1 MPACKSLLVGCN
13 FRLAF
18 AGRFFWRDR
27 AAIMGRPT
35 IFTPELADQICRDEG
50 PSKATIYALE
60 CPESGEVRYVGKAN
74 DAAKRLA
81 GHLRDSKRRNT
92 PVCCWIRSL
101 SAKGLLPQIRT
112 LETVE
117 ASEWVAAERKWIA
130 EFRSRTNL
138 LNLADGGNQ
147 PSQTQEQRA
156 EGGRKAVKAR
166 EKDARSRRLWRIRKD
181 LGDSLAWA
189 KKHRPAA
196 YERVS
201 GRLRP
206 YLLTHPHIFAGIKAL
221 HG

>member
-1 MPACKSLLVGCN
+1 MP
-13 FRLAF
+13 
-18 AGRFFWRDR
+18 
-27 AAIMGRPT
+27 RPST
-35 IFTPELADQICRDEG
+35 YTPELADLICERLANGESLLQVCRDDG
-50 PSKATIYALE
+50 MPSKATIYALE

-81 GHLRDSKRRNT
+81 GHLRDSRRRNT

-101 SAKGLLPQIRT
+101 SAKGLLPQMRI
-112 LETVE
+112 LETVD

-130 EFRSRTNL
+130 EFRSRTIKL

-156 EGGRKAVKAR
+156 DGGRKAVKAR
-166 EKDARSRRLWRIRKD
+166 EKDARSRRLWRVRKD

-196 YERVS
+196 YERVAS
-201 GRLRP
+201 RLRP